1 MWLWVLGG
9 IVVVALIG
17 GAISTYYEDKLW
29 EEFLRRLW
37 RRIMGQAKTMNIKAT
52 ETDGR
57 SGTAEIVKSKPNPPT

>member
-17 GAISTYYEDKLW
+17 GAISTYYEVKLW

-37 RRIMGQAKTMNIKAT
+37 RWIMGQAKTMNLKAT
-52 ETDGR
+52 
-57 SGTAEIVKSKPNPPT
+57 